1 MKTKFTKIFYS
12 FVFILVMNNVSAQ
25 VEEFAPDATDN
36 VVAPINDYLIPML
49 LLGFL
54 LGYRFLR
61 KKTETVK

>member
-12 FVFILVMNNVSAQ
+12 LVFILTMNLMNAQ
-25 VEEFAPDATDN
+25 IEEFVPDTTDN
-36 VVAPINDYLIPML
+36 EVVPINDYLVPML
-49 LLGFL
+49 VLGIL

>member
-49 LLGFL
+49 VLGIL

>member
-12 FVFILVMNNVSAQ
+12 LVFILTMNLMNAQ
-25 VEEFAPDATDN
+25 IEEFVPDTTDN
-36 VVAPINDYLIPML
+36 EVVPINDYLVPML
-49 LLGFL
+49 VLGII